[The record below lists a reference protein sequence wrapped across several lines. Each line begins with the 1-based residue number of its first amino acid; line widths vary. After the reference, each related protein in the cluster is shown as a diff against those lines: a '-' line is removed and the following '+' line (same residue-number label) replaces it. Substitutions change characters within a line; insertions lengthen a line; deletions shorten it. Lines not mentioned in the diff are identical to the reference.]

1 MPVESGS
8 FIEDLNP
15 AWPLGASDDIA
26 QGDDHLRLIKRFV
39 QQSFPEVG
47 GSVNVSHTEM
57 NQLAGISTGQ
67 TIQQQINDLKNA
79 GVGPH
84 NHAIADVTGL
94 QSALNAKAALTS
106 PSFSGVP
113 TAPTASSGNSSAQL
127 ATTAFVQTAVNNI
140 SIPDVPEYTPPTQ
153 CRFFPV
159 NTSNQISV
167 ANVDT
172 YNVGFD
178 CVNFAAGSQVQIL
191 YSFRGYWEGL
201 QLKTDSNGMATFSL
215 SSAGFRADWLGKG
228 GPLGSGYFRIRAAAD
243 TSLQFTQNVQIT

>member
-8 FIEDLNP
+8 FITDLNP
-15 AWPLGASDDIA
+15 AWPLGTDDRN
-26 QGDDHLRLIKRFV
+26 QGDDHFRLIKRFI
-39 QQSFPEVG
+39 QQTLPELG
-47 GSVNVSHTEM
+47 GAVSVSHTEM

-84 NHAIADVTGL
+84 SHAISDVTGL

-113 TAPTASSGNSSAQL
+113 TAPTAASGNSSAQL
-127 ATTAFVQTAVNNI
+127 ATTAFVQTAVANVT
-140 SIPDVPEYTPPTQ
+140 IPDIPEYTPPTQ

-159 NTSNQISV
+159 NTANQLSIADSE
-167 ANVDT
+167 N
-172 YNVGFD
+172 YNVGFS
-178 CVNFAAGSQVQIL
+178 CVNFPTGSQVQIL
-191 YSFRGYWEGL
+191 YSFRGYWENL
-201 QLKTDSNGMATFSL
+201 ELVTDNNGMATFSL

-228 GPLGSGYFRIRAAAD
+228 GPFGSGYFRIRSVAD
-243 TSLQFTQNVQIT
+243 TSTQFTQNVRII